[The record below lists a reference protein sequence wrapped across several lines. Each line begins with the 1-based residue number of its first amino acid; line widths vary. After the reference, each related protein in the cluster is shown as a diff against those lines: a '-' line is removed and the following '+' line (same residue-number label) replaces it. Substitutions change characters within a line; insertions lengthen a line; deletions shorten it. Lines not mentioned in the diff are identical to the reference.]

1 MPPTSSGNGS
11 PNRPMAAIWSRTTGS
26 SRSSRSI
33 ASARGATTSSAK
45 ARTILRNSSCSGV
58 SSRSIGTPLW
68 DGTARSGA
76 SWATPAMLTA
86 VPLPGVVLQREQG
99 QVVVVAAVGVTVD
112 QLDQLVEGG
121 GQGLGGGRLL
131 EHRAVQEL
139 AGGVAGLDQ
148 AVGVADQAVAGAQVA
163 LALVGLGAEAEG
175 GGHLDQAGAGAQGG
189 GVAGR
194 GEQDAAVGVEPP
206 GQSGHE
212 VLVAALAGDQPIQ
225 AVEDAGR
232 PRALAGQAAEGALEH
247 GGQGAGLQAL
257 AAGVGQDE
265 GQAAL
270 VQLDHVIEVAADLG
284 QAAGRLVADP
294 DPEAGGHGRRGG
306 QDQRLDLLEDLG
318 LGPDPL
324 GPGDGPGAE
333 AGEALGGLEGLG
345 GQLGVALPG
354 EHDGAELLPGPVQQG
369 QPEQAG
375 QP

>member
-11 PNRPMAAIWSRTTGS
+11 PNRPMPAIWSSTTGS
-26 SRSSRSI
+26 RAPARSI
-33 ASARGATTSSAK
+33 ASAK

-139 AGGVAGLDQ
+139 AGRVAGLDQ
-148 AVGVADQAVAGAQVA
+148 AVGVADQAVAWAQVA

-175 GGHLDQAGAGAQGG
+175 GGHLDQAGAGAEGG
-189 GVAGR
+189 RVTGR
-194 GEQDAAVGVEPP
+194 GEQDAAVGVDPA
-206 GQSGHE
+206 GQGGDE
-212 VLVAALAGDQPIQ
+212 VLVAAFAGHQPVE

-232 PRALAGQAAEGALEH
+232 AGALAGQAAKGPLED
-247 GGQGAGLQAL
+247 GGQRARLQPL

-265 GQAAL
+265 GQAVL
-270 VQLDHVIEVAADLG
+270 VQLDHVVEVAADLG
-284 QAAGRLVADP
+284 QAAGRLVPDP
-294 DPEAGGHGRRGG
+294 DLEPGHPDRRGG
-306 QDQRLDLLEDLG
+306 QQQGLDLLEDLG
-318 LGPDPL
+318 LGPHPL
-324 GPGDGPGAE
+324 GPGDGPGTE
-333 AGEALGGLEGLG
+333 AGEALGGLQLLG
-345 GQLGVALPG
+345 RQLGVALPG
-354 EHDGAELLPGPVQQG
+354 EHDGPELLAGPVEQR
-369 QPEQAG
+369 QPEQAAEAAG
-375 QP
+375 V

>member
-99 QVVVVAAVGVTVD
+99 QVVVVAVD

-163 LALVGLGAEAEG
+163 LALVGLSAEAEG
-175 GGHLDQAGAGAQGG
+175 GGHLDQAGAGAEGG

-194 GEQDAAVGVEPP
+194 GEQDAAVGVDPA
-206 GQSGHE
+206 GQGGHE
-212 VLVAALAGDQPIQ
+212 VLVAALAGDQPVQ
-225 AVEDAGR
+225 AVEDPGR
-232 PRALAGQAAEGALEH
+232 ARALAGQAAEGALEH
-247 GGQGAGLQAL
+247 GR
-257 AAGVGQDE
+257 
-265 GQAAL
+265 
-270 VQLDHVIEVAADLG
+270 H
-284 QAAGRLVADP
+284 R
-294 DPEAGGHGRRGG
+294 
-306 QDQRLDLLEDLG
+306 
-318 LGPDPL
+318 
-324 GPGDGPGAE
+324 
-333 AGEALGGLEGLG
+333 
-345 GQLGVALPG
+345 
-354 EHDGAELLPGPVQQG
+354 
-369 QPEQAG
+369 
-375 QP
+375 